1 MQKNLYALQKF
12 ILEYGRPP
20 HRCELVEENGFNSA
34 LSEVKYSPNR
44 LLLRYV
50 QDVAGVAQ

>member
-12 ILEYGRPP
+12 ILEYGRLP
-20 HRCELVEENGFNSA
+20 RSYEMVKANGFSR
-34 LSEVKYSPNR
+34 LDEVKYSPNR

-50 QDVAGVAQ
+50 QDVAEVAQ